1 MTQMA
6 DTVAGLGMAI
16 AAPADSDWI
25 VSLFKRGGEVVRF
38 RISPGTCSQEDALRK
53 GLLASKSSPAM
64 IADATVVRAADHRR
78 VIVEDTEAEFRR
90 LSANLGR
97 MFANDR

>member
-1 MTQMA
+1 MN
-6 DTVAGLGMAI
+6 DTVTGLGMAI
-16 AAPADSDWI
+16 AAPAESDWI
-25 VSLFKRGGEVVRF
+25 VSLFKRGGEVVRY

-53 GLLASKSSPAM
+53 GLLASKTPTNA
-64 IADATVVRAADHRR
+64 IADATVVRARDHRR

-97 MFANDR
+97 MFAE